1 MIFVEFIYYDTA
13 RGKFIFQVYQTV
25 KKSVKFLSELDA
37 VLKANDIL
45 TSVKRRIIYF
55 INLTIRQC

>member
-1 MIFVEFIYYDTA
+1 MIFVEFIYYDTV